1 MVDLKPM
8 LLAKQRDF
16 LLREKLFSLKDKVDI
31 MDPLTQEPVGSVERK
46 IFSIRTLYR
55 LYNRGFLNEMIVQ
68 QKLLS
73 FPAAYK
79 FYTGN
84 DNGEPEDAACLGIL
98 KKKFLSLA
106 PSYWFE
112 TPDGKRVFEMRGDFV
127 GLTYGVV
134 QDGKEIADISRTFWA
149 IRDTYGIRINPE
161 VPDQMALLV
170 LCSVIVIHAIHEAR
184 KNRGWS

>member
-1 MVDLKPM
+1 MTPM

-16 LLREKLFSLKDKVDI
+16 LLREKLFSLTDKVDI
-31 MDPLTQEPVGSVERK
+31 MDPLTQEPVGFFERK
-46 IFSIRTLYR
+46 VFSLRTLYR
-55 LYNRGFLNEMIVQ
+55 LYNRGLLNEVIVQ

-84 DNGEPEDAACLGIL
+84 DNGEPEEAACLGIL
-98 KKKFLSLA
+98 NKKFLSLA

-112 TPDGKRVFEMRGDFV
+112 TLDGKRVFEVQGDFI

-161 VPDQMALLV
+161 VPDQMALLI
-170 LCSVIVIHAIHEAR
+170 LCSVVVIHAIHEAQKSR
-184 KNRGWS
+184 AVS